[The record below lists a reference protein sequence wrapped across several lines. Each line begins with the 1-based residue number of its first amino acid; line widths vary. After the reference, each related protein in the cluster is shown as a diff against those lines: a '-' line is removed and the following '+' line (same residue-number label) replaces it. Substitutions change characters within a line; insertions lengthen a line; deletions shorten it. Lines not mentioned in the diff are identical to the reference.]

1 MILGLFNRLLI
12 EEIQLPAALAAFEV
26 GARQLMGFTWVWFG
40 HRSDR
45 IPVSRLRRTPFI
57 VTSSLAVAVLLVLAV
72 RVVLQLAHTM
82 EFGGIGASVPWSVGL
97 VVIFAAVGT
106 AIAAGGTAFSA

>member
-1 MILGLFNRLLI
+1 MILGLFNSLLI
-12 EEIQLPAALAAFEV
+12 EETQLPAALAAFEV
-26 GARQLMGFTWVWFG
+26 GAKQLMGFTWVWFG
-40 HRSDR
+40 HRSER
-45 IPVSRLRRTPFI
+45 IPVSRLLRTPFI
-57 VTSSLAVAVLLVLAV
+57 VTSFLAVAVLLVLAV